1 MCDSLIIS
9 LFLIHSFTSLLL
21 IIGFSWWN
29 ESVLDI
35 SDNIASIY
43 LWYAFSLSICFVN
56 MHMQFSCICTL
67 LCVCAFNKHLHIYA
81 IINWYFYAYA
91 FIYNITS
98 THWYN
103 KKISLV
109 DILGRMFNGESR
121 GRQTGWIAV
130 SPGCKFYGHDLLT
143 PTPIPANTF
152 RMKAKLRSLSEV
164 VAPRHKP
171 WWILHEILQWA
182 KLLIILRSLLVLTSP
197 DLDRRVKVDSRSVSS
212 IPHSL
217 SQT

>member
-9 LFLIHSFTSLLL
+9 LFFIHLFTSLLL

-43 LWYAFSLSICFVN
+43 LWYAFSLSICIVN

-67 LCVCAFNKHLHIYA
+67 LCVCAFNKHLHTYA

-103 KKISLV
+103 MKNSLV
-109 DILGRMFNGESR
+109 DIGQFHWMLLSLEECSMVKARKTDWLDS
-121 GRQTGWIAV
+121 
-130 SPGCKFYGHDLLT
+130 CK
-143 PTPIPANTF
+143 
-152 RMKAKLRSLSEV
+152 S
-164 VAPRHKP
+164 
-171 WWILHEILQWA
+171 
-182 KLLIILRSLLVLTSP
+182 
-197 DLDRRVKVDSRSVSS
+197 
-212 IPHSL
+212 
-217 SQT
+217 